1 MDRTK
6 QEQEFFEWAEQLT
19 EQLNNRKEP
28 LPKFKKSE
36 PPPLLK
42 TEEDTF

>member
-19 EQLNNRKEP
+19 ERLNNPTQPQKTKQP
-28 LPKFKKSE
+28 E